1 MNFSIILFISIHLDY
16 IQLENICGAIIVRV
30 VSVVVWSQ
38 MIVAC
43 VDQMDCVW
51 VDRLMVD
58 LMGDTDCVCEEACG
72 VCVSVLGV
80 IQVNVQRWG

>member
-1 MNFSIILFISIHLDY
+1 M
-16 IQLENICGAIIVRV
+16 
-30 VSVVVWSQ
+30 WSQ
-38 MIVAC
+38 MIVVCA
-43 VDQMDCVW
+43 DQMDCVW

-58 LMGDTDCVCEEACG
+58 MMGDADCACEEACG